1 MQNSVQQKLKKT
13 MSTETYR
20 HVMLD
25 KLTVFVSIKVL
36 DGRMLIPF
44 IHLSTSKVLAR
55 RSVLILSRACP

>member
-1 MQNSVQQKLKKT
+1 

-36 DGRMLIPF
+36 DGRMLVPF

-55 RSVLILSRACP
+55 RSVLILSRAYL

>member
-1 MQNSVQQKLKKT
+1 M
-13 MSTETYR
+13 YR

-55 RSVLILSRACP
+55 RSVLILSRAYL